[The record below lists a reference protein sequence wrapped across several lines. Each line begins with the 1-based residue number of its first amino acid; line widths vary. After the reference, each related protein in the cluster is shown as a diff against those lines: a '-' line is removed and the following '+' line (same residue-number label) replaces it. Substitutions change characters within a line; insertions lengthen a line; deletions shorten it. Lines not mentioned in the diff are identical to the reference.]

1 MSDNFVDLLKV
12 ARSAGQPCFV
22 YLADSDESVVV
33 LTLEEYKKFKSSLG
47 ITSPAIRVRN
57 GDEIRDDLMQV
68 EKNDFS
74 PSKLIADLSKP
85 PKFDDEFGRAKARP
99 TKALAEID
107 EAAFDFEN
115 LDELDA
121 PAGEELTAADV
132 LRARAKKLSGN
143 LKKKREGAFP
153 GEEAEE
159 W

>member
-1 MSDNFVDLLKV
+1 MSDNFVNLLKV
-12 ARSAGQPCFV
+12 ARSAGQPCFL
-22 YLADSDESVVV
+22 YLAESDESVVV

-47 ITSPAIRVRN
+47 IASPAMRVRN
-57 GDEIRDDLMQV
+57 DEI
-68 EKNDFS
+68 KNDDVNFS
-74 PSKLIADLSKP
+74 PSKLIADLSNP

-99 TKALAEID
+99 TKVLAEMD

-115 LDELDA
+115 LEDLDA
-121 PAGEELTAADV
+121 PVGEELTAADV

-143 LKKKREGAFP
+143 LKKKKEGAFP